1 MPKVIGQCFEFGLEA
16 KLKSLSKAIGS
27 NFEVRLRSFQHE
39 YECSF
44 DSNVGPQNFEFKKKN
59 DYKRETVINE
69 AWWKKIIEFDFATT
83 PNAIGYSLTTRS
95 KALGSG

>member
-16 KLKSLSKAIGS
+16 RLKSLSKAIGS

-44 DSNVGPQNFEFKKKN
+44 DSNVGPQNFEF
-59 DYKRETVINE
+59 
-69 AWWKKIIEFDFATT
+69 
-83 PNAIGYSLTTRS
+83 
-95 KALGSG
+95 